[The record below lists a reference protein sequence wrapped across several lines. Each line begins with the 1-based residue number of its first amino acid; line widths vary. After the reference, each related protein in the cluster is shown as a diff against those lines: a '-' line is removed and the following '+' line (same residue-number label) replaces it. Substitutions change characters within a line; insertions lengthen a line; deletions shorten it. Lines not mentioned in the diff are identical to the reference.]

1 MTDQNEK
8 ETNQT
13 KEKLVEPDRVEQE
26 RLEVTAANQAI
37 IESLQLELDGLQQ
50 ELANTRSKVDEYL
63 DGWQRSRAEFS
74 NYKKRVERDA
84 SQTYQQAAGSVLRQ
98 FLGIADDLDR
108 ALKNRPHK
116 GEGATWSNGI
126 ELIYRKLLS
135 ALEAEGVTPIQ
146 AQGAQFDPAFHEAI
160 MSEQSDEYESGQI
173 IEIVEQGYMLGDRV
187 LRPARVRVAR

>member
-1 MTDQNEK
+1 MQC
-8 ETNQT
+8 ETNQIR
-13 KEKLVEPDRVEQE
+13 ESPVEPEQAD
-26 RLEVTAANQAI
+26 LESQEATASNQVI
-37 IESLQLELDGLQQ
+37 IESLQLELDGLQR
-50 ELANTRSKVDEYL
+50 ELAEARSKVDEYL

-98 FLGIADDLDR
+98 FLGVADDLDR

-116 GEGATWSNGI
+116 GEGAVWSKGI

-146 AQGAQFDPAFHEAI
+146 ALGEQFDPAFHEAI
-160 MSEQSDEYESGQI
+160 MSEESNEHESGQI
-173 IEIVEQGYMLGDRV
+173 IEIVEQGYMLGDRI